1 MAGRIRRV
9 GPTRLDTAETQLAV
23 RRGIDCVADYHV
35 SDGGPRNATV
45 AIRHSTP
52 AWANR
57 IWAGLCL
64 PPKTDGGS
72 SPSCPPLHRADR
84 WLSLARVQRGLNR
97 ASFPANCTALRTRKP
112 AGIVTSRD
120 RTQLTRTHSSMSY
133 RLDQLVEDLRN
144 RRDLKTST
152 RIAVRNCER
161 NPANIGVSDRRATN
175 RVARSRPNH

>member
-1 MAGRIRRV
+1 MCRTVGRGMPRLRSGTRRRP
-9 GPTRLDTAETQLAV
+9 GPIESGPGCAC
-23 RRGIDCVADYHV
+23 RRKQMVD
-35 SDGGPRNATV
+35 R
-45 AIRHSTP
+45 RHH
-52 AWANR
+52 A
-57 IWAGLCL
+57 
-64 PPKTDGGS
+64 
-72 SPSCPPLHRADR
+72 PPLHRADR